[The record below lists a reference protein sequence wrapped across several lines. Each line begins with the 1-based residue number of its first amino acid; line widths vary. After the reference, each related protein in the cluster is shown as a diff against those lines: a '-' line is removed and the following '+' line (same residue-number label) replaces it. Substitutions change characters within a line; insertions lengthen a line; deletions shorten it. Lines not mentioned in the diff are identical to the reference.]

1 MTKCVY
7 VLVIQLCPT
16 LRDPMIH
23 SSPGSSV
30 YRILQARIVAIIPLS
45 KGSFQLRNW
54 TQVSYIVGRFFTV
67 WATRVSKWRSNAD
80 KGRSN
85 FWADASVL
93 IIKS

>member
-30 YRILQARIVAIIPLS
+30 YRILQARVLEWVAI
-45 KGSFQLRNW
+45 SFFISHLEKQHNNIS
-54 TQVSYIVGRFFTV
+54 VSQKV
-67 WATRVSKWRSNAD
+67 
-80 KGRSN
+80 
-85 FWADASVL
+85 
-93 IIKS
+93 